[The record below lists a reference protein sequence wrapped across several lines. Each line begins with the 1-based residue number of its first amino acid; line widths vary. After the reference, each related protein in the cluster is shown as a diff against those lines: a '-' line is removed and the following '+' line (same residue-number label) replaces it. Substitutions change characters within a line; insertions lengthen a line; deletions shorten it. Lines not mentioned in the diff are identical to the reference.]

1 MNSLNPKHKE
11 FADEYLET
19 GNATQAVKTTFNN
32 IKDDNCA
39 GVKGYRLLR
48 NDKIREYLEDKA
60 ETAAQNIY
68 KLANEA
74 ENESVKLNANKD
86 ILDRAG
92 FKPTDKTDITTN
104 GKELPNPILQLDGTI
119 LSNISNQQDNSTK
132 TED

>member
-1 MNSLNPKHKE
+1 MEELTKKQKE
-11 FADEYLET
+11 FANEYLET
-19 GNATQAVKTTFNN
+19 GNGTQSALKVYNTDKESTAAVIAHEN
-32 IKDDNCA
+32 
-39 GVKGYRLLR
+39 LR
-48 NDKIREYLEDKA
+48 KLKIQEYLADKA
-60 ETAAQNIY
+60 EVAASNIY
-68 KLANEA
+68 ELANNA

-119 LSNISNQQDNSTK
+119 LSNISNQQDNSPK